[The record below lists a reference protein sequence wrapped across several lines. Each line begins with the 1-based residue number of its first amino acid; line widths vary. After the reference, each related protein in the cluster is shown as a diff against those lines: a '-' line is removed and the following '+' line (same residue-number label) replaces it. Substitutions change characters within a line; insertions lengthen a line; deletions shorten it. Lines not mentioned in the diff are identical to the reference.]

1 MIAYEIDWTP
11 TTSKSISSVMREID
25 WTPAKRDWTWTGK

>member
-1 MIAYEIDWTP
+1 MVAYEIDWTP
-11 TTSKSISSVMREID
+11 TSKSISAIACEID

>member
-11 TTSKSISSVMREID
+11 TSKSINTIACEID

>member
-11 TTSKSISSVMREID
+11 TTSKSINTIACEID

>member
-1 MIAYEIDWTP
+1 MVAYEIDWTP
-11 TTSKSISSVMREID
+11 TSKSISSVMREID